1 MIFEDVPPIIR
12 QHRKGFT
19 QVEACWVRG
28 YIERKFGT
36 NSMWPNEK
44 QRQASRVAFELIS
57 TGRTEAREIRLWC
70 LSWLSPAQWGSLKS
84 SLRAWRHYQAK
95 KGVQKKRIT
104 VDYDAWLFLTTLAKS
119 NELTISEFLTDRF
132 GDEYREREKKRN
144 AKGK

>member
-1 MIFEDVPPIIR
+1 MIFEDVAPINR

-19 QVEACWVRG
+19 QIEACWVRG

-36 NSMWPNEK
+36 NTTWPNER
-44 QRQASRVAFELIS
+44 QRQAARVAFELIS

-70 LSWLSPAQWGSLKS
+70 LSWLSSAQWGSLKI

-95 KGVQKKRIT
+95 TGVQKKRIT

-119 NELTISEFLTDRF
+119 NDLTISEFLTDRF